1 LVASSADGSIFA
13 SSDSGAF
20 WTDTHAPSSP
30 WGCLASSSDGCKL
43 VAVVNGGG
51 IYTWQTTPHP
61 LLNFAP
67 SAGGL
72 LLSWIIPSMPFVLQQ
87 SSGLD
92 GGWAEVSTTP
102 ALNYTNLHYE
112 VSLAKPTGATFY
124 RLVSR

>member
-1 LVASSADGSIFA
+1 
-13 SSDSGAF
+13 
-20 WTDTHAPSSP
+20 
-30 WGCLASSSDGCKL
+30 
-43 VAVVNGGG
+43 
-51 IYTWQTTPHP
+51 
-61 LLNFAP
+61 
-67 SAGGL
+67 
-72 LLSWIIPSMPFVLQQ
+72 MPFVLQQ